1 MSSLCRV
8 DRVLFMDFSESSK
21 KMITKLQLIIF
32 ILVVI
37 LLASVYTVYT
47 VSCEQEKASKLGML
61 KATRQQLGNAEQAVM
76 ECKSAV
82 QKIEAEIASL
92 RDGVIE
98 KKITELRTCKAKFD
112 SKIDVYK
119 ALYSVVNGR
128 EASESHINAMKRRL
142 GIGGGL

>member
-37 LLASVYTVYT
+37 LLASVYTV
-47 VSCEQEKASKLGML
+47 SCEQEKASKLGML
-61 KATRQQLGNAEQAVM
+61 KATREQLGNAEQAVM

-82 QKIEAEIASL
+82 RKIEAEIASL